1 MKKITYA
8 LMALATLG
16 MSSCNEAAK
25 LAENIEGTWS
35 GAPERIIDDL
45 SGSATVIESTTFAV
59 DSTGKGGDMI
69 IVSLISTTGQVQ
81 GSASIMQPLSV
92 SAAAKAEI
100 LGKWQAVDDDEIHV
114 SIDPRT
120 LSVSVDPEGVVLT
133 TNLLDNAAQA
143 TVASIKPQVAESV
156 KSQITNALQM
166 RYASIKKIDDID
178 IKGNVME
185 YEINHKEYTASRQG
199 PANM

>member
-1 MKKITYA
+1 MYA
-8 LMALATLG
+8 IVALTAVG

-25 LAENIEGTWS
+25 LANNIEGTWS
-35 GAPERIIDDL
+35 GAPERFIDDPT
-45 SGSATVIESTTFAV
+45 GTATVIESTTFAV

-69 IVSLISTTGQVQ
+69 VVALVSSTGQVQ
-81 GSASIMQPLSV
+81 GSASIMQPISI

-100 LGKWQAVDDDEIHV
+100 LGKWQAIDDDEIHV
-114 SIDPRT
+114 NLDPRT
-120 LSVSVDPEGVVLT
+120 LTVSVDPEGVVLT
-133 TNLLDNAAQA
+133 TNLLDGAAQA
-143 TVASIKPQVAESV
+143 NVASIKPQVAESV
-156 KSQITNALQM
+156 KGQVAHALQM

-199 PANM
+199 PTPM